1 MNAPKTIQN
10 TGELVGP
17 FLRACSIRLHEWL
30 AARFLLPLQA
40 GTTAPQSAVER
51 PQSPP
56 TGDRRS
62 RPGLAWL
69 HALFPLLVLPA
80 GAGRGLRPALPGL
93 LALLVAAGW
102 AAGAQA
108 QTAPTVPSVSPTEI
122 YEGETLEFTL
132 FVDEPFGLNYAQSRA
147 YGRVTP
153 DGGSTATEGASNDWY
168 LADSDGNRLTEL
180 GDSGNPIS
188 DSIRVGDDVHREI
201 DFRLHARTDNA
212 TEGDET
218 IRLYGYSYSSPDL
231 YVTITLKDGP
241 RPVTSTDGVTL
252 SESALTL
259 TELGS
264 SSDVEK
270 TYTVV
275 LDTDPGA
282 DVTFTATVP
291 AANSSEVE
299 IKTGSAA
306 FGSSATLTFTHGNTG
321 NWSSAQTVTV
331 RALNDANAT
340 NTTSFNLTH
349 SLTVASGPYASI
361 TPDPVAVSVTD
372 AGHGVTVSEAS
383 VSATV
388 GGATGTYTIAL
399 KSQPGGSVVITPTS
413 SATARATVSG
423 ALTFTNSNWST
434 PQTVTVT
441 GAGAGSA
448 TISHRVTTGT
458 TDYPTSTTIASVTA
472 TVAAVPELTF
482 ASATYSVTEGD
493 HPNTVTLTVTVNASV
508 APTSDLTVN
517 LSSAAV
523 TATVNDDYT
532 APASTFTFTGGN
544 TTETIDVVI
553 GFDDFYEADET
564 FTLTL
569 TDGTGYTVGTPATTT
584 VTIIDEDNVGLR
596 LDAATATVGEGD
608 GTYTVT
614 VSIIGNSE
622 TPIDGT
628 LTMAD
633 GTATGGSGGTGAG
646 VDYNN
651 DTLTPVRLPAHDT
664 SVTRTIRINDDSI
677 FEGPETFTVTLSI
690 VAGQPR
696 VATSTSRTTVTITDN
711 DTAPPTVTMSASDG
725 DSDGN
730 AVEGAT
736 DSTGYRTITLTLGRA
751 LTGAETMTV
760 PLTVVGAT
768 VTDDYTFG
776 LEPGTQTGV
785 ALTTSGGTYTAQN
798 PAVVFSS
805 GGQTAT
811 LRLTPVDNDDRTQPY
826 VVVDVGT
833 PISNRGTVSAPTGA
847 PIGIVLVDDETGD
860 IEVPSSWGLAPSG
873 LSGGDDFRLL
883 FRTSDGRNATSSDI
897 AAYDAFVRS
906 VLAGGGHADIKPYAG
921 FFKVFGST
929 MNALDTDAGGT
940 TARVH
945 NGLAS
950 VHTGHHDGN
959 SDVWTDGS
967 TRATVGNPAGVP
979 TYWLNGAILANN
991 YADLCDV
998 AWSSGNGVTTGW
1010 DTDDPR
1016 SEDGTPNIPS
1026 GSISDYGPYSTW
1038 TGTGNACEAY
1048 NHPLGFTT
1056 VSRSSADSGGGQ
1068 SLLHQGSAT
1077 NTGIHPFYGYSP
1089 VFKIEDDTPS
1099 EVTVAADW
1107 ALIPSGISAGEKFR
1121 LLFVTSTQRD
1131 ASATDI
1137 ATYNTF
1143 VQNRAAAGHT
1153 AIRSHSAE
1161 FRVVAST
1168 ASVDAR
1174 DNSATTGT
1182 GVPIYWLGGSNSN
1195 RVADNYADFYDGSW
1209 DSNVNTNEN
1218 GAGSGNVTVWTGSNN
1233 NGTKDS
1239 SNYLGATNV
1248 QYGQL
1253 FLASNNV
1260 PFTRATSGNSNSR
1273 HLYGLSPVFTVAAAP
1288 PVGVP
1293 EISVALPSAEGVS
1306 PIDGKKP
1313 REESVGSAVFNL
1325 SADQVLTGT
1334 LTVCVRVTE
1343 SGGDR
1348 VASGNEGIKTVS
1360 LTSSGM
1366 TNGSG
1371 THTLTWTN
1379 TATDDQDSS
1388 VTVEVLAPNTA
1399 SCSATNGSYT
1409 VSSSDASDKLLIQ
1422 DDEDTTV
1429 ELTSTDVTMTEGD
1442 ASDTATL
1449 TVELSRQLYA
1459 GETIGVP
1466 IALASTTGA
1475 RLPGSVDGGSTANHD
1490 FEVTAA
1496 AGSGHSGVT
1505 LAADAPAATPRL
1517 VFTGHDSNTVQTAT
1531 VTLTPVA
1538 NRDDPDA
1545 TDETITATLT
1555 SLGLL
1560 DTTVSGGVTEHSS
1573 NNAATLTL
1581 EDDEAV
1587 PAGTPGIT
1595 LSPPGS
1601 LRLLETGTTSYTV
1614 VLDAAPTHDVTVT
1627 VTKSQAGLT
1636 GAGRTPD
1643 QNAADP
1649 SSNELT
1655 FTTTNWSQPQTV
1667 TVTGADE
1674 SGRHRN
1680 RAMRLIHSAASTD
1693 SRYAGFNTNIR
1704 VDVDDAPE
1712 VEAWPDYDRANG
1724 SVPFLRRPNTVVSS
1738 NGLTPHR
1745 NMYPGYEL
1753 TYVLRLSNR
1762 PEPGGTVTVTATVDS
1777 GKENLIGLSLTGPSD
1792 PLDGPAYQNW
1802 ATNLPGTLEVTFH
1815 DGSPGTGTGCS
1826 NWHGGSEF
1834 EYHDDNGRFHT
1845 VTGGRRS
1852 ETWDN
1857 TADTPWECWR
1867 KVWVVRKQ
1875 ASRNIANTCADITH
1889 TATGGGVRQV
1899 AVDTVRVH
1907 IFNADFTQ
1915 PRDCPT
1921 LTENTLSPQGSPAQ
1935 AAPAP
1940 TEAVANIQVTA
1951 VDDASASVAWDAVPD
1966 ATSYDVSWSAE
1977 SSDSLSA
1984 SAGAESV
1991 TGTTATIQHDAL
2003 VPMTLTVTVTPEY
2016 IDENGDTQQLKS
2028 LAATATLEVGPQ
2040 PLGGGGTNG
2049 GGDGGGVGA
2058 GEGDARASAIAA
2070 CVSADLMQHVEARI
2084 EIAITD
2090 RWVRIRNALIG
2101 QPNAIMLAE
2110 VKEIYEN
2117 RKANGWDTNRLE
2129 EVIAAMECI
2138 ESAMQQSPV
2147 PDATPDATPDPVP
2160 DPDSTPTPDSDPE
2173 PEPVACVSP
2182 QLRADAEAYSKE
2194 TWRESADHVERWLRV
2209 LQTFSGTAN
2218 DATVMTPTE
2227 AEEYVNRGWE
2237 RWVPVLEALKCM
2249 EQQALDSS

>member
-10 TGELVGP
+10 SGELVGP
-17 FLRACSIRLHEWL
+17 FLRACSIRLHERL
-30 AARFLLPLQA
+30 AAWFPRPLQA
-40 GTTAPQSAVER
+40 ETTAPQSAVER
-51 PQSPP
+51 PQSPSV
-56 TGDRRS
+56 GRRS
-62 RPGLAWL
+62 RGSLAWFRS
-69 HALFPLLVLPA
+69 LFGLPA
-80 GAGRGLRPALPGL
+80 GAGRVLRTALPGL

-108 QTAPTVPSVSPTEI
+108 QTPTLPSTSPTEI
-122 YEGETLEFTL
+122 YEGETLDFTL
-132 FVDEPFGLNYAQSRA
+132 FVSPS
-147 YGRVTP
+147 YGREYIRGADYASVRATT
-153 DGGSTATEGASNDWY
+153 GGDAGTAAEGSSNDWY
-168 LADSDGNRLTEL
+168 LGSEGNRIVQLTHASHPAT
-180 GDSGNPIS
+180 DQT
-188 DSIRVGDDVHREI
+188 DYYEI
-201 DFRLHARTDNA
+201 TFRLHARADSD

-218 IRLYGYSYSSPDL
+218 IILEGYAYSGAFN
-231 YVTITLKDGP
+231 VTITLKDGS

-388 GGATGTYTIAL
+388 GGATGTYTIQL

-448 TISHRVTTGT
+448 TISHMVTTGT

-472 TVAAVPELTF
+472 TVTAPAAVPELTF
-482 ASATYSVTEGD
+482 ASATYSVTEDD

-517 LSSAAV
+517 LSSAAG

-544 TTETIDVVI
+544 TTKTIDVVI
-553 GFDDFYEADET
+553 GFDDFYEVAET

-569 TDGTGYTVGTPATTT
+569 NGGTGYTVGTPATTT

-811 LRLTPVDNDDRTQPY
+811 LRLTPVDNNDRTQPY

-833 PISNRGTVSAPTGA
+833 PISNRGTVSAPTGG

-883 FRTSDGRNATSSDI
+883 FRTSTGRDATSSDI
-897 AAYDAFVRS
+897 AVYDAFVRS
-906 VLAGGGHADIKPYAG
+906 VLAGDGHSNIKPYAG

-929 MNALDTDAGGT
+929 LDAQNTGAGGT
-940 TARVH
+940 SARVH

-967 TRATVGNPAGVP
+967 TRATVGNAAGVP

-998 AWSSGNGVTTGW
+998 AWSTGNGVTTGW

-1153 AIRSHSAE
+1153 AIRTHSAE

-1168 ASVDAR
+1168 SSVDAR

-1195 RVADNYADFYDGSW
+1195 KVADNYADFYDGNW
-1209 DSNVNTNEN
+1209 DSYVNTNEN
-1218 GAGSGNVTVWTGSNN
+1218 GAGSGNATVWTGSND

-1239 SNYLGATNV
+1239 SNYLGASSV

-1253 FLASNNV
+1253 FLASTND
-1260 PFTRATSGNSNSR
+1260 PFTRFTSGNGTSR

-1288 PVGVP
+1288 PAGVP
-1293 EISVALPSAEGVS
+1293 VISVSLPSGESERRTDDDELIRDESGGSTGLLFTVS
-1306 PIDGKKP
+1306 AN
-1313 REESVGSAVFNL
+1313 RQLASA
-1325 SADQVLTGT
+1325 
-1334 LTVCVRVTE
+1334 LTVCVRITE
-1343 SGGDR
+1343 SGADR
-1348 VASGNEGIKTVS
+1348 VDSGDEGIKTVS

-1379 TATDDQDSS
+1379 TAADDQDSS

-1422 DDEDTTV
+1422 DDEATTV
-1429 ELTSTDVTMTEGD
+1429 SLTSTDMTMTEGD
-1442 ASDTATL
+1442 ASDTAVL
-1449 TVELSRQLYA
+1449 TVSLSRQLYA
-1459 GETIGVP
+1459 GEVIVVP
-1466 IALASTTGA
+1466 LTLATSTMA
-1475 RLPGSVDGGSTANHD
+1475 RLPGSTDSGTANHD
-1490 FEVTAA
+1490 FTVAA
-1496 AGSGHSGVT
+1496 SGTEVT
-1505 LAADAPAATPRL
+1505 LANASTASPSLT
-1517 VFTGHDSNTVQTAT
+1517 FTGHGTNTVQTAT

-1538 NRDDPDA
+1538 SRDDGDA
-1545 TDETITATLT
+1545 IDETITATLA
-1555 SLGLL
+1555 SDSVLGATGTG
-1560 DTTVSGGVTEHSS
+1560 TTVSGGVQRHSS

-1595 LSPPGS
+1595 LLPPGP

-1636 GAGRTPD
+1636 GTGTGRTPD

-1649 SSNELT
+1649 SSNQLT

-1680 RAMRLIHSAASTD
+1680 RAMRLIHSAGSTD
-1693 SRYAGFNTNIR
+1693 SRYTGFNTNIR

-1712 VEAWPDYDRANG
+1712 LEAWPDYDRANG

-1802 ATNLPGTLEVTFH
+1802 ATNLPGTLEVTFN
-1815 DGSPGTGTGCS
+1815 DGSPGAGTGCS

-1845 VTGGRRS
+1845 VAGGRRS

-2101 QPNAIMLAE
+2101 QPNAITLAE

-2138 ESAMQQSPV
+2138 ENAMQQSPV
-2147 PDATPDATPDPVP
+2147 PDATPDASPDSESDSDPTPDP
-2160 DPDSTPTPDSDPE
+2160 DPE